1 MESVNYES
9 HSIEYA
15 CMSCQKCLSCPCVSM
30 PIIWNTVAVNKCC
43 HIRITAILYQ
53 DAPIQASLPCC
64 MKSVHYESYPIEYTC
79 RLCQTYLS
87 CTFGSIPIIWNTVA
101 ANKCCH
107 TRITAVFTLKPPVQ
121 AIVACCMEIVP
132 YGSYPIEYACRSCQI
147 FLPCPCVSIPIIWN
161 TVAVNK
167 CCHMHISAISHH
179 IAPCS
184 R

>member
-1 MESVNYES
+1 
-9 HSIEYA
+9 
-15 CMSCQKCLSCPCVSM
+15 MSCQKCLSCPCVSM
-30 PIIWNTVAVNKCC
+30 PIIWNTAAVNKCC

-64 MKSVHYESYPIEYTC
+64 MKSVYYESYPIEYTC

-147 FLPCPCVSIPIIWN
+147 FLPCSCVSIPIIWN